1 MLSNSVFRP
10 IAKKGILSTW
20 AMHAYIEAR
29 DKLVKK
35 ENSFLVLATASLD
48 HPPAAF
54 VCTSHTHDDKVFH
67 TIDVCCWPSELDSTM
82 QAIACNKLRSF
93 YMEKQPEIQLDL
105 GVVYTTDKQAWEY
118 LL

>member
-1 MLSNSVFRP
+1 MISNSVFRP
-10 IAKKGILSTW
+10 VAKKGILSTW

-29 DKLVKK
+29 EKLVKK
-35 ENSFLVLATASLD
+35 QNSFLVLATASLD

-54 VCTSHTHDDKVFH
+54 VCTSRTQDDRVIH

-82 QAIACNKLRSF
+82 QAIAFNKLRTF
-93 YMEKQPEIQLDL
+93 YMEKQPQIQLDL
-105 GVVYTTDKQAWEY
+105 GVVYMGDKQAWEH